1 MHILPD
7 EVVLHRVIE
16 AVVKHGGLSLLS
28 PLNQSGLSL
37 ELILLMLGDYGLN
50 FLSLF
55 PVILVLKHEHVCL
68 LNIEIESIF
77 ELIGLLGGFFLETC
91 KLSLSL
97 LNDGVDIHETV
108 IAQNLLLLL
117 KDLGSTMN
125 EDLLILFFSK
135 CLL

>member
-7 EVVLHRVIE
+7 EVVLHLIIE
-16 AVVKHGGLSLLS
+16 AVVKHGSLSLLS

-37 ELILLMLGDYGLN
+37 ELILLMLGDYGLH

-68 LNIEIESIF
+68 LNIEIESVL

-91 KLSLSL
+91 KFSLSL
-97 LNDGVDIHETV
+97 LDDGIDIHQTV

-117 KDLGSTMN
+117 KDLGSTVN